1 MWLGG
6 VYNIHLLTL
15 ESFRK
20 LPRVAC
26 FWAGRGAC
34 SCPHALALSSTGTS
48 SWQVS
53 CSGAQ
58 GAGDTESSLGSSPL
72 LHVWQTL
79 SEPPGSWLMEDKKLQ
94 NINLTFAVARR
105 VSLTNYAEETG
116 LLFPVTDAARWPLC
130 CHPSGLC
137 WRLHTPSDTQMGCWQ
152 AAFPGFL
159 LT

>member
-6 VYNIHLLTL
+6 VYKICLLTL

-26 FWAGRGAC
+26 FWAGRGA
-34 SCPHALALSSTGTS
+34 LALSSTGTS

-53 CSGAQ
+53 CPGTP

-105 VSLTNYAEETG
+105 GSLTNYAEVTG

-137 WRLHTPSDTQMGCWQ
+137 WRLHTPSDTQMGC
-152 AAFPGFL
+152 
-159 LT
+159 